1 MNMRALVAAAAAALT
16 LAVPA
21 TAEIQPPPANTPP
34 DAFARLDQDCLGPL
48 RSAIARGELPGLAP
62 GFNGQFNPSGHYG
75 TVAEARFLASV
86 LGLPLSSPPT
96 QAELEALEQA
106 CAAIVAGT

>member
-1 MNMRALVAAAAAALT
+1 MKMSALIAGAAAALA

-21 TAEIQPPPANTPP
+21 TAEIQPPPANTPAG
-34 DAFARLDQDCLGPL
+34 AFARLDRDCLGPL

-75 TVAEARFLASV
+75 TVAEAQFLAAV

-96 QAELEALEQA
+96 EAELVALNTA
-106 CAAIVAGT
+106 CQSLVP